1 MTYEISSWPE
11 AVGAARAAELFTT
24 AFGAEPA
31 GVWASPGRVNLIG
44 EHLDYNG
51 GSSVPI
57 ALPHATY
64 VALSPREDGRVRIT
78 SDGAEPGLWTGALA
92 DVVPGGGQPTWVSY
106 ALGAAWVLSRAGHA
120 LTGGVDAAIVSCVP
134 TSAGLSSSAAIECA
148 VGLALVE
155 VLGLPVGRRELVGV
169 CQRAENEVVGAPTG
183 SMDQSASL
191 LADAGRALVLNTLD
205 GSTELVPFDLSDRGL
220 CLLVI
225 DTRAKHALVDGQYAA
240 RRAACERVAA
250 REGVDLLGRI
260 ADPHALLERLDD
272 PVELKR
278 VRHVVTEIERV
289 DAFVA
294 LLRAGDYD
302 RIGPLMDASHAS
314 LRDDYEVS
322 CPELDTAVDT
332 ARAAGALGARM
343 TGGGFGGSAIAL
355 VPAGLVGRV
364 ERAVEE
370 AYAEHGWGPPRFI
383 PAVAAEAGRR
393 VR

>member
-120 LTGGVDAAIVSCVP
+120 LTGVDAAIVSCVP

-322 CPELDTAVDT
+322 CPELDGAVDT

-343 TGGGFGGSAIAL
+343 TGGDRKS
-355 VPAGLVGRV
+355 VV
-364 ERAVEE
+364 
-370 AYAEHGWGPPRFI
+370 
-383 PAVAAEAGRR
+383 
-393 VR
+393 